1 MLGRQSLPA
10 FLRVPG
16 GNGCA
21 ERFIR
26 TLNENLSWI
35 RTFDTTEEVR
45 PALLALRDTYN
56 TTWLI
61 QRLDHRSAAQVRQQ
75 QLPAIVIAA

>member
-1 MLGRQSLPA
+1 MLGRQSSPA
-10 FLRVPG
+10 FLRVPE

-35 RTFDTTEEVR
+35 RTLDTTEEVQ
-45 PALLALRDTYN
+45 PASLALRDTYN
-56 TTWLI
+56 ATWLI
-61 QRLDHRSAAQVRQQ
+61 QRLDHRSDAQVRQQ
-75 QLPAIVIAA
+75 QLPTIAIAA